1 MLDGFS
7 LALTPDE
14 VTVILLSLR
23 VAGWAVVWSLPPA
36 ILSAWILARSSF
48 PGKTLFDGLVHL
60 PLVLPPVV
68 VGYILLLTL
77 GTRGPVGSLLY
88 SWFGIRLIFTTTGAI
103 VAVAVCSFPLMVRA
117 IRLSIE
123 AIDTGLEAAARTL
136 GAGPIDRFF
145 TITLPL
151 MLPGVLSGSIVA
163 FAAALGEFGAVI
175 TFASNIPGQTQILP
189 LAIYAATQTPDGDA
203 MAARLSLI
211 ALVIALAALMAS
223 ELAANRVKA
232 MIGR

>member
-36 ILSAWILARSSF
+36 ILSAWILARCSF

-136 GAGPIDRFF
+136 GAGSIDRFF

>member
-36 ILSAWILARSSF
+36 ILAAWVLARCSF
-48 PGKTLFDGLVHL
+48 PGKTLFDGFVHL

-68 VGYILLLTL
+68 VGYILLLVL
-77 GTRGPVGSLLY
+77 GTRGPVGSFLY
-88 SWFGIRLIFTTTGAI
+88 QWFGIRLIFTTTGAI

-123 AIDTGLEAAARTL
+123 AIDTGLESAARTL

-203 MAARLSLI
+203 MAARLSVI
-211 ALVIALAALMAS
+211 ALVIALTALMAS
-223 ELAANRVKA
+223 EIAANRVKT

>member
-36 ILSAWILARSSF
+36 ILSAWILARGSF

-68 VGYILLLTL
+68 VGYILLLIL
-77 GTRGPVGSLLY
+77 GTRGPLGSLLY